1 MNELLSLLAK
11 YDDYNGINTF
21 AMQALKLT
29 PENIRAYYWLIY
41 AMYHSGA
48 IELARNEVRR
58 AKSVLTSEEY
68 ATLCNYLEKHHKGAS
83 KTISSKKLEVVFSV
97 TGAEIRRAVNALRCA
112 CQPICSD
119 TSGYY
124 FGETQKEIMATVAQL
139 NGRVQKIAMARDGL
153 ISSIE
158 RLEDS

>member
-1 MNELLSLLAK
+1 MRELR
-11 YDDYNGINTF
+11 GIAADKLNIEN
-21 AMQALKLT
+21 ALC
-29 PENIRAYYWLIY
+29 
-41 AMYHSGA
+41 S
-48 IELARNEVRR
+48 
-58 AKSVLTSEEY
+58 
-68 ATLCNYLEKHHKGAS
+68 YLEKNHKGSS
-83 KTISSKKLEVVFSV
+83 KTVSSKKLEVVFSV

-112 CQPICSD
+112 CQPICSN

-139 NGRVQKIAMARDGL
+139 NARVQKIAMARDGL

>member
-1 MNELLSLLAK
+1 MREHRGVVADKPNIE
-11 YDDYNGINTF
+11 N
-21 AMQALKLT
+21 ALCK
-29 PENIRAYYWLIY
+29 
-41 AMYHSGA
+41 
-48 IELARNEVRR
+48 
-58 AKSVLTSEEY
+58 
-68 ATLCNYLEKHHKGAS
+68 YLETHHRGAS

-124 FGETQKEIMATVAQL
+124 FGETQKEIMSTVAQL